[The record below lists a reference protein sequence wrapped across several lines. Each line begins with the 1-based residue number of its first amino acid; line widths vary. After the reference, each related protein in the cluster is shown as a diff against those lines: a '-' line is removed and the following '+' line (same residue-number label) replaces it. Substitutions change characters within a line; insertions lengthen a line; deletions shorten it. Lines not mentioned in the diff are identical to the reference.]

1 MTNPATESASTTR
14 GMALPT
20 SAYGDG
26 KEPEEIPEEIPVE
39 APVEAPAIKSAKAP
53 RTQKQLDVLA
63 KARVKAAET
72 IKARKASR
80 EALRNK
86 PPVFPEGASIRS
98 ESQPVFPVGANIRSE
113 SPPVFPVPE
122 GAHSRGANIRSESPP
137 VFTEGDS
144 IRSEEESPIEIIS
157 QRAQRQDMKRSV
169 TMSREE
175 LDQLLEESST
185 RTYNKLKI
193 IDAPQPKLIYN
204 SELGVYTYQP

>member
-1 MTNPATESASTTR
+1 MTNPE
-14 GMALPT
+14 
-20 SAYGDG
+20 
-26 KEPEEIPEEIPVE
+26 EPEEASVEAPEESVE
-39 APVEAPAIKSAKAP
+39 APVEAPATESASGVEAPVEAPATTIGRASPKSASGIKAP

-98 ESQPVFPVGANIRSE
+98 ESQPVFPVGASIRSESQPVFPVGASIRSE
-113 SPPVFPVPE
+113 SPPVL
-122 GAHSRGANIRSESPP
+122 
-137 VFTEGDS
+137 
-144 IRSEEESPIEIIS
+144 SEEESPVHIIS
-157 QRAQRQDMKRSV
+157 QRAHRQDMKKSVTTIGKSV

-204 SELGVYTYQP
+204 YELGVYTYQP